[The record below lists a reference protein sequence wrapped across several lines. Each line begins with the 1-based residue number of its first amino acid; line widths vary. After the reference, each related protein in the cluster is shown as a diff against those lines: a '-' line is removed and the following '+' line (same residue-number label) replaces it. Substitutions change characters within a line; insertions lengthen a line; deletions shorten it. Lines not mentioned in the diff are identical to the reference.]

1 MSKRLVAFI
10 IVAALAVGL
19 YRLNATVRAFVSDV
33 TFQIKR
39 ELFTFIDN
47 IQKRYYTFLDQAYK
61 IETLS
66 KRNRELERYRILYAD
81 LYDRLKALQKECNLT
96 IPSVDMRLVGAIA
109 YMKFGDYSAMWL
121 DAKLEP
127 QKIYGLIKD
136 RSVAGIAVQKDG
148 KAVALFNGNKKCSYG
163 VITQSGAQGVAM
175 GSGDNRY
182 IIVKYIPTYEHV
194 QIGQKVLTSGLDAI
208 FPYGIPVGEV
218 VRVWQEGSYKVAKV
232 KTYADLSH
240 PRFLWLMKL

>member
-1 MSKRLVAFI
+1 MSKRLVALLLI
-10 IVAALAVGL
+10 AAVAVGL
-19 YRLNATVRAFVSDV
+19 YRLNATVRTLVSNV
-33 TFQIKR
+33 TFEIKR
-39 ELFTFIDN
+39 ELFSFIDD
-47 IQKRYYTFLDQAYK
+47 IQKSYYTFLDQAYK

-66 KRNRELERYRILYAD
+66 KRNRQLERYRILYAD
-81 LYDRLKALQKECNLT
+81 LQDRYKALQKECNLT

-121 DAKLEP
+121 DADLEP

-136 RSVAGIAVQKDG
+136 RSVAGIAVHKDG
-148 KAVALFNGNKKCSYG
+148 RAVALLNGNKKCSYG

-182 IIVKYIPTYEHV
+182 VIVKYIPTYEHV

-218 VRVWQEGSYKVAKV
+218 VQVWQEGSYKVAKV
-232 KTYADLSH
+232 KTFADLSH